1 MAVITFEEFFELMKT
16 EVCLVTYKMQ
26 SDNIATTNISIKCT
40 LLSEHIPTGDE
51 NQIKLKRSIEWNDL
65 YLTDTDSARA
75 EISLLLNGSEHKDS
89 ADNIHVDEPRLKSIG
104 TSLKVWSMN
113 YAAWFNVHISKILSV
128 EIVDIPPEETLNDL
142 LY

>member
-40 LLSEHIPTGDE
+40 LLSEHIPTGDQ
-51 NQIKLKRSIEWNDL
+51 NQINLKRSLEWNDL

-75 EISLLLNGSEHKDS
+75 EISLLSNGSEQEDDDGNMIVS
-89 ADNIHVDEPRLKSIG
+89 APKIKSIG

-113 YAAWFNVHISKILSV
+113 YAAWFNLHISKILSV
-128 EIVDIPPEETLNDL
+128 EIVDIQPEETE
-142 LY
+142 